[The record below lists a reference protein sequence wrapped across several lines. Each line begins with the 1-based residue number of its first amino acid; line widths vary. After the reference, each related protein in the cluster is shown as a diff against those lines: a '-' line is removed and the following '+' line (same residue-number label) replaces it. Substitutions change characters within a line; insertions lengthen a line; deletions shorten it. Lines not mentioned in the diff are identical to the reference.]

1 MKWQDDSLL
10 WENDHMFMQILIY
23 NLIIVLNHAKM
34 HFYYNFEECF
44 FRLDSCPLPAACR
57 WFENAAGIVEGC
69 FGTVG
74 SDLFF
79 LVAMRNLLA
88 VFNGIVSIL
97 KSPLC
102 IAFVPTTPGRCCF
115 SAHEVLQI
123 LGR

>member
-1 MKWQDDSLL
+1 MLKCISIIILRNFFFVLTLVLSLL
-10 WENDHMFMQILIY
+10 PAGDLKMQLVY
-23 NLIIVLNHAKM
+23 
-34 HFYYNFEECF
+34 C
-44 FRLDSCPLPAACR
+44 S
-57 WFENAAGIVEGC
+57 VEGC